1 MEVLG
6 EHYQPVDVEAA
17 CIIQRNN
24 STSRS
29 IEWSSPSPS
38 SAPAIYSH
46 KVEATPINNIPY
58 SEENCKVEYPLHPVC
73 RLLAFIGF
81 LFSGAV
87 GLSLAHLAPI
97 GLMIF
102 ILEPAEAHNFIA
114 YLGFTVSALLISM
127 VLLEMATS
135 GVLVVIWKLEGRVP
149 CIGNL
154 GLGSPFLGC
163 LFTCSRASFGC
174 LFACLRACVEKEIR
188 ECIDFINGLAVD
200 DDVRR
205 IGGDMEV
212 GGTRSLPR

>member
-87 GLSLAHLAPI
+87 GLFIALYGLVVALGVLKFGTHSDNIRFLAFFLA
-97 GLMIF
+97 F
-102 ILEPAEAHNFIA
+102 VAA
-114 YLGFTVSALLISM
+114 YLGVTASVLILSM
-127 VLLEMATS
+127 VLLSMTMS
-135 GVLVVIWKLEGRVP
+135 VILVVLWKWEGRVP
-149 CIGNL
+149 CPGN
-154 GLGSPFLGC
+154 
-163 LFTCSRASFGC
+163 
-174 LFACLRACVEKEIR
+174 I
-188 ECIDFINGLAVD
+188 GLAVGRLLAGRLLAGRLLAFIGFLSYGAVGLFLD
-200 DDVRR
+200 LCVLVISNAPQISRWNVR
-205 IGGDMEV
+205 
-212 GGTRSLPR
+212 L

>member
-46 KVEATPINNIPY
+46 NVEATPINNIPY

-87 GLSLAHLAPI
+87 GLFLALGVLIFPMLAAPGRFRQTKTHDI
-97 GLMIF
+97 
-102 ILEPAEAHNFIA
+102 IA
-114 YLGFTVSALLISM
+114 YLVVTASVLLISM

-135 GVLVVIWKLEGRVP
+135 GVLVVTWKSEGRVP
-149 CIGNL
+149 YPGNL
-154 GLGSPFLGC
+154 GLGSLFLGFG
-163 LFTCSRASFGC
+163 LSTCVHACRRDSFMI
-174 LFACLRACVEKEIR
+174 EIR
-188 ECIDFINGLAVD
+188 EYIDFINGLSRLFACLRGERDQRV
-200 DDVRR
+200 
-205 IGGDMEV
+205 
-212 GGTRSLPR
+212 

>member
-87 GLSLAHLAPI
+87 GLFLALYGLVLILGVCVVPILA
-97 GLMIF
+97 LTTF
-102 ILEPAEAHNFIA
+102 EAHDIIA
-114 YLGFTVSALLISM
+114 YLGFTVSVLLISM

-135 GVLVVIWKLEGRVP
+135 GVLVVIWKWEGRVP
-149 CIGNL
+149 CPGNIGL
-154 GLGSPFLGC
+154 
-163 LFTCSRASFGC
+163 GC
-174 LFACLRACVEKEIR
+174 LFACLR
-188 ECIDFINGLAVD
+188 
-200 DDVRR
+200 
-205 IGGDMEV
+205 
-212 GGTRSLPR
+212 

>member
-46 KVEATPINNIPY
+46 NVEATPINNIPY

-87 GLSLAHLAPI
+87 GL
-97 GLMIF
+97 
-102 ILEPAEAHNFIA
+102 FIA
-114 YLGFTVSALLISM
+114 LYGLVVALGVLKFGTHSDNIRFLAFVALGSYNTASVLILSM
-127 VLLEMATS
+127 VLLSMTTS
-135 GVLVVIWKLEGRVP
+135 GVLVVIWKWEGRVP
-149 CIGNL
+149 CPGNIGL
-154 GLGSPFLGC
+154 
-163 LFTCSRASFGC
+163 GC
-174 LFACLRACVEKEIR
+174 LFACLR
-188 ECIDFINGLAVD
+188 
-200 DDVRR
+200 
-205 IGGDMEV
+205 
-212 GGTRSLPR
+212 

>member
-46 KVEATPINNIPY
+46 NVEATPINNIPY

-81 LFSGAV
+81 LFSGAL
-87 GLSLAHLAPI
+87 GLYLAL
-97 GLMIF
+97 
-102 ILEPAEAHNFIA
+102 
-114 YLGFTVSALLISM
+114 
-127 VLLEMATS
+127 
-135 GVLVVIWKLEGRVP
+135 GVLML
-149 CIGNL
+149 L
-154 GLGSPFLGC
+154 M
-163 LFTCSRASFGC
+163 
-174 LFACLRACVEKEIR
+174 
-188 ECIDFINGLAVD
+188 LAVISAIFAIFAARPYETD
-200 DDVRR
+200 ETYE
-205 IGGDMEV
+205 IWW
-212 GGTRSLPR
+212 

>member
-81 LFSGAV
+81 LFSGAL
-87 GLSLAHLAPI
+87 GLYLALGVLMLLMLAVISAIFAIFAARPYETDETYEIWWWYGSGRDTFPAPVNI
-97 GLMIF
+97 GL
-102 ILEPAEAHNFIA
+102 
-114 YLGFTVSALLISM
+114 
-127 VLLEMATS
+127 
-135 GVLVVIWKLEGRVP
+135 
-149 CIGNL
+149 
-154 GLGSPFLGC
+154 
-163 LFTCSRASFGC
+163 GC
-174 LFACLRACVEKEIR
+174 LFACLRWERDQRTVTWLALYAGIASNISSTRIDSESCSVKINYCKDLAC
-188 ECIDFINGLAVD
+188 
-200 DDVRR
+200 
-205 IGGDMEV
+205 
-212 GGTRSLPR
+212 

>member
-46 KVEATPINNIPY
+46 NVEATPINNIPY

-87 GLSLAHLAPI
+87 GLFLALYGLVLILGVCVVPILA
-97 GLMIF
+97 LTTF
-102 ILEPAEAHNFIA
+102 EAHDIIA
-114 YLGFTVSALLISM
+114 YLGFTVSVLLISM

-135 GVLVVIWKLEGRVP
+135 GVLVVTWKSEGRVP
-149 CIGNL
+149 YPGNL
-154 GLGSPFLGC
+154 GLGSLFLGFG
-163 LFTCSRASFGC
+163 LSTCVHACRRDSFMI
-174 LFACLRACVEKEIR
+174 EIR
-188 ECIDFINGLAVD
+188 EYIDFINGLSRLFACLRGERDQRV
-200 DDVRR
+200 
-205 IGGDMEV
+205 
-212 GGTRSLPR
+212 

>member
-87 GLSLAHLAPI
+87 GLFLALGVLIFPMLAAPGRFRQTKTHDI
-97 GLMIF
+97 
-102 ILEPAEAHNFIA
+102 IA
-114 YLGFTVSALLISM
+114 YLVVTASVLLISM

-135 GVLVVIWKLEGRVP
+135 GVLVVIWKWEGRVP
-149 CIGNL
+149 CPGNIGL
-154 GLGSPFLGC
+154 
-163 LFTCSRASFGC
+163 GC
-174 LFACLRACVEKEIR
+174 LFACLR
-188 ECIDFINGLAVD
+188 
-200 DDVRR
+200 
-205 IGGDMEV
+205 
-212 GGTRSLPR
+212 